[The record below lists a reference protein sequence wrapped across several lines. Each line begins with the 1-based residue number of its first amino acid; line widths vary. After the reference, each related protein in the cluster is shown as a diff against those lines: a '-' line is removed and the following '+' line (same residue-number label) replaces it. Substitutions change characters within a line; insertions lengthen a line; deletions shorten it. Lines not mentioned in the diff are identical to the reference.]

1 LIIINFQIAI
11 LNNYYYICTSYPM
24 KISVLIPIFNEKDYV
39 INILEKVNDKK
50 KNFNLEII
58 VIDDGSTDS
67 TKKILEDYK
76 NLYDFLISYQ
86 QNKGKGY
93 ALREGFKKCTG
104 DIILIQDADLEYDPE
119 DYKILIDPFINKNAD
134 LVLGSRFKGDGP
146 KRLLN
151 FHHRIANFI
160 ITLLVNIFTN
170 INFSDVE
177 TCYKVIKKS
186 SLDKVSLKENGFS
199 FEIELIMKLSKLK
212 LNIYEVGI
220 SYSGRTY
227 EQGKKIRLKDA
238 FTAIYSIFKYK
249 IVNN

>member
-1 LIIINFQIAI
+1 
-11 LNNYYYICTSYPM
+11 M
-24 KISVLIPIFNEKDYV
+24 KISVVIPIFNEEDYV

-76 NLYDFLISYQ
+76 NLYDFLISYE

>member
-1 LIIINFQIAI
+1 MLDQQIA
-11 LNNYYYICTSYPM
+11 P
-24 KISVLIPIFNEKDYV
+24 
-39 INILEKVNDKK
+39 
-50 KNFNLEII
+50 
-58 VIDDGSTDS
+58 
-67 TKKILEDYK
+67 KKILEDYK
-76 NLYDFLISYQ
+76 NLYDFLISYE
-86 QNKGKGY
+86 QNKGKGF

-119 DYKILIDPFINKNAD
+119 DYKILINPFINKNAD

>member
-1 LIIINFQIAI
+1 
-11 LNNYYYICTSYPM
+11 M
-24 KISVLIPIFNEKDYV
+24 KISVVIPIFNEESYV

-76 NLYDFLISYQ
+76 NLYDFLISYE

-186 SLDKVSLKENGFS
+186 RLDKISLKEDGFS
-199 FEIELIMKLSKLK
+199 FEIELIMKLSKLE

>member
-1 LIIINFQIAI
+1 MQFQNLSIIVPVYNEEATL
-11 LNNYYYICTSYPM
+11 LN
-24 KISVLIPIFNEKDYV
+24 VLKKLDFLKD
-39 INILEKVNDKK
+39 KC
-50 KNFNLEII
+50 NLEII
-58 VIDDGSTDS
+58 IINDGSIDNS
-67 TKKILEDYK
+67 KQIIESSS
-76 NLYDFLISYQ
+76 NLYTKAIHLKKNSG
-86 QNKGKGY
+86 KGK
-93 ALREGFKKCTG
+93 AVIEGIKNCNL
-104 DIILIQDADLEYDPE
+104 DYILIQDADLEYDPE

-186 SLDKVSLKENGFS
+186 SLDKISLKENGFS

>member
-1 LIIINFQIAI
+1 
-11 LNNYYYICTSYPM
+11 M
-24 KISVLIPIFNEKDYV
+24 KISVVIPIFNEEDYV

-76 NLYDFLISYQ
+76 NLYDFLISYE
-86 QNKGKGY
+86 QNKGKGF

>member
-1 LIIINFQIAI
+1 
-11 LNNYYYICTSYPM
+11 M

>member
-1 LIIINFQIAI
+1 
-11 LNNYYYICTSYPM
+11 M
-24 KISVLIPIFNEKDYV
+24 KISVVIPIFNEEDYV

-76 NLYDFLISYQ
+76 NLYDFLISYE
-86 QNKGKGY
+86 QNKGKGF

-186 SLDKVSLKENGFS
+186 RLDKISLKEDGFS
-199 FEIELIMKLSKLK
+199 FEIELIMKLSKLE

>member
-1 LIIINFQIAI
+1 
-11 LNNYYYICTSYPM
+11 M
-24 KISVLIPIFNEKDYV
+24 KISVVIPIFNEKDYV
-39 INILEKVNDKK
+39 LNILEKVNNKK

-58 VIDDGSTDS
+58 VIDDGSTDG

-76 NLYDFLISYQ
+76 NLYDYLISYE
-86 QNKGKGY
+86 QNRGKGY

-119 DYKILIDPFINKNAD
+119 DYRILIDPFINKNAD

-186 SLDKVSLKENGFS
+186 RLDKISLKEDGFS
-199 FEIELIMKLSKLK
+199 FEIELIMKLSKLE

-249 IVNN
+249 IVNNWF

>member
-1 LIIINFQIAI
+1 
-11 LNNYYYICTSYPM
+11 M
-24 KISVLIPIFNEKDYV
+24 KISVVIPIFNEEDYV

-76 NLYDFLISYQ
+76 NLYDFLISYE
-86 QNKGKGY
+86 QNKGKGF

-186 SLDKVSLKENGFS
+186 SLDKISLKENGFS